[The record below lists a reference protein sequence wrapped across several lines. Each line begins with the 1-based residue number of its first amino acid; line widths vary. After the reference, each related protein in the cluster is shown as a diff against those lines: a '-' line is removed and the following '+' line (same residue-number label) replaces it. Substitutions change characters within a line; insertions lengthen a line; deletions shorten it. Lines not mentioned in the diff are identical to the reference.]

1 MDFKDCNIYYTFDRN
16 AAFSEQNFQS
26 IIITDMEKKPQDL
39 YECLGLDE
47 SKTKVEHLYE
57 GHLPARLLEEKDET
71 DFILQKGFSV
81 YYVRFVSSLTE
92 GTFQK
97 IIVNDRKSDI
107 FQEVMAMYDN
117 IQTIEK
123 AECIIPYRKPLI

>member
-16 AAFSEQNFQS
+16 EVFSKQHFQS
-26 IIITDMEKKPQDL
+26 IIITDIEKKPRDL
-39 YECLGLDE
+39 YECLLLDE
-47 SKTKVEHLYE
+47 SKIKVEHLYE
-57 GHLPARLLEEKDET
+57 GHLPTRLLEEKDEQ
-71 DFILQKGFSV
+71 DFILQKDCSV

-97 IIVNDRKSDI
+97 IIVNDRSCDI
-107 FQEVMAMYDN
+107 YQEVMEMYDN

-123 AECIIPYRKPLI
+123 AECIIP